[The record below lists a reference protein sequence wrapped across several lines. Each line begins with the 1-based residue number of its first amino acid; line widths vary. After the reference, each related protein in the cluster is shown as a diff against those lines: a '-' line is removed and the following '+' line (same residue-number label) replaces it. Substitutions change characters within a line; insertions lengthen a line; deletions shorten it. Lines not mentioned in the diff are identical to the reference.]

1 MAGAKLTDM
10 DSRLPLLTV
19 DTVIFPGLVLPI
31 PVTDVQGRAV
41 VRDLVENGGE
51 LVCGALAVRD
61 GYELGERV
69 FRSLY
74 GTGCAATISEI
85 TLDADDDGPVEI
97 TLTGNR
103 RFKVAELDGGG
114 DYLVADVEWL
124 VESLGDDPL
133 GTATIAI
140 DRFRRYAAAV
150 TEISRPGLHIADLP
164 DDPGTLS
171 YLMSAAMTL
180 ITPDRQK
187 LLEATDTTSRLA
199 QLVGL
204 LDTEL
209 AAIAAIPSLP
219 PPKSTGRQCPRTK
232 RVHGQRRIR
241 QLDDPADDVPRRLA
255 GGSDQDRHSVELQ
268 RHHPA
273 VVDRLDLAAD
283 PTRSP
288 AIARPGSSSTR
299 SISLQ
304 GRVASMPNST
314 STASPSGGGSVPI
327 QVPTALPAVQLN
339 WTWWLV

>member
-1 MAGAKLTDM
+1 M

-85 TLDADDDGPVEI
+85 TLDPDDDGPVEI

-124 VESLGDDPL
+124 DEELGDDPL
-133 GTATIAI
+133 GTAMIAV
-140 DRFRRYAAAV
+140 DRFRKYAEAV
-150 TEISRPGLHIADLP
+150 SQISRPGLHIGDLP
-164 DDPGTLS
+164 DDPSTLS
-171 YLMSAAMTL
+171 FLMSAAMTL
-180 ITPDRQK
+180 LTPDRQK
-187 LLEATDTTSRLA
+187 LLEASDVTARLA

-204 LDTEL
+204 LDGEL
-209 AAIAAIPSLP
+209 AAITALPSLP
-219 PPKSTGRQCPRTK
+219 AVDLISWSTM
-232 RVHGQRRIR
+232 
-241 QLDDPADDVPRRLA
+241 
-255 GGSDQDRHSVELQ
+255 
-268 RHHPA
+268 
-273 VVDRLDLAAD
+273 
-283 PTRSP
+283 SP
-288 AIARPGSSSTR
+288 
-299 SISLQ
+299 
-304 GRVASMPNST
+304 N
-314 STASPSGGGSVPI
+314 
-327 QVPTALPAVQLN
+327 
-339 WTWWLV
+339 

>member
-1 MAGAKLTDM
+1 M

-74 GTGCAATISEI
+74 GTGCAATISEV
-85 TLDADDDGPVEI
+85 TVDADDEGPIEV

-103 RFKVAELDGGG
+103 RFKVSELDGSG

-124 VESLGDDPL
+124 DDELGDDPL
-133 GTATIAI
+133 GTAGVAVK
-140 DRFRRYAAAV
+140 RFRKYAEAV
-150 TEISRPGLHIADLP
+150 SEISRPGLHLGDLP

-180 ITPDRQK
+180 MTPDRQK
-187 LLEATDTTSRLA
+187 LLEAPDATTRLA

-204 LDTEL
+204 LDSEM
-209 AAIAAIPSLP
+209 AAIAALPSLP
-219 PPKSTGRQCPRTK
+219 AT
-232 RVHGQRRIR
+232 
-241 QLDDPADDVPRRLA
+241 
-255 GGSDQDRHSVELQ
+255 
-268 RHHPA
+268 
-273 VVDRLDLAAD
+273 DLIAWSAL
-283 PTRSP
+283 SP
-288 AIARPGSSSTR
+288 
-299 SISLQ
+299 
-304 GRVASMPNST
+304 N
-314 STASPSGGGSVPI
+314 
-327 QVPTALPAVQLN
+327 
-339 WTWWLV
+339 

>member
-1 MAGAKLTDM
+1 M

-61 GYELGERV
+61 GYELGDRV

-85 TLDADDDGPVEI
+85 TLDPDDDGPVEI

-114 DYLVADVEWL
+114 DYLVADVEWID
-124 VESLGDDPL
+124 EELGDDPL
-133 GTATIAI
+133 GTATIAVE
-140 DRFRRYAAAV
+140 RFRRYAKAV
-150 TEISRPGLHIADLP
+150 SEISRPGLHIGDLP
-164 DDPGTLS
+164 DDPSTLS
-171 YLMSAAMTL
+171 FLMSAAMTL
-180 ITPDRQK
+180 LTPDRQK

-209 AAIAAIPSLP
+209 AAITALPSLP
-219 PPKSTGRQCPRTK
+219 ATDLINWSTM
-232 RVHGQRRIR
+232 
-241 QLDDPADDVPRRLA
+241 
-255 GGSDQDRHSVELQ
+255 
-268 RHHPA
+268 
-273 VVDRLDLAAD
+273 
-283 PTRSP
+283 SP
-288 AIARPGSSSTR
+288 
-299 SISLQ
+299 
-304 GRVASMPNST
+304 N
-314 STASPSGGGSVPI
+314 
-327 QVPTALPAVQLN
+327 
-339 WTWWLV
+339 

>member
-1 MAGAKLTDM
+1 M

-85 TLDADDDGPVEI
+85 AVDADDEGPIEV

-103 RFKVAELDGGG
+103 RFKVSELDGSG

-124 VESLGDDPL
+124 DDELGDDPL
-133 GTATIAI
+133 GTASVAVQ
-140 DRFRRYAAAV
+140 RFRKYAEAV
-150 TEISRPGLHIADLP
+150 SEISRPGLHLGELP

-171 YLMSAAMTL
+171 YLMSAAMKL
-180 ITPDRQK
+180 MTPDRQK
-187 LLEATDTTSRLA
+187 LLEAPDATTRLA

-204 LDTEL
+204 LDSEM
-209 AAIAAIPSLP
+209 AAITALPSLP
-219 PPKSTGRQCPRTK
+219 AIDLIAWST
-232 RVHGQRRIR
+232 
-241 QLDDPADDVPRRLA
+241 L
-255 GGSDQDRHSVELQ
+255 
-268 RHHPA
+268 
-273 VVDRLDLAAD
+273 
-283 PTRSP
+283 SP
-288 AIARPGSSSTR
+288 
-299 SISLQ
+299 
-304 GRVASMPNST
+304 N
-314 STASPSGGGSVPI
+314 
-327 QVPTALPAVQLN
+327 
-339 WTWWLV
+339 

>member
-1 MAGAKLTDM
+1 M

-19 DTVIFPGLVLPI
+19 DTVIFPGLVLPV

-41 VRDLVENGGE
+41 IRDLVENGGE

-133 GTATIAI
+133 GTATIAV

-150 TEISRPGLHIADLP
+150 TEISRPGLHINDLP
-164 DDPGTLS
+164 DDPSTLS
-171 YLMSAAMTL
+171 YLISAAMTL

-209 AAIAAIPSLP
+209 AAIAALPSLP
-219 PPKSTGRQCPRTK
+219 HIEINWS
-232 RVHGQRRIR
+232 
-241 QLDDPADDVPRRLA
+241 AM
-255 GGSDQDRHSVELQ
+255 
-268 RHHPA
+268 
-273 VVDRLDLAAD
+273 
-283 PTRSP
+283 SP
-288 AIARPGSSSTR
+288 
-299 SISLQ
+299 
-304 GRVASMPNST
+304 N
-314 STASPSGGGSVPI
+314 
-327 QVPTALPAVQLN
+327 
-339 WTWWLV
+339 

>member
-1 MAGAKLTDM
+1 M

-19 DTVIFPGLVLPI
+19 ETVIFPGLVLPI

-51 LVCGALAVRD
+51 LACGTLAVRD

-85 TLDADDDGPVEI
+85 TLGAGDDEPVEI

-124 VESLGDDPL
+124 EEDLGDDPL
-133 GTATIAI
+133 GTATIAV

-150 TEISRPGLHIADLP
+150 TEITRPGLHLGELP
-164 DDPGTLS
+164 DDPSTLS

-187 LLEATDTTSRLA
+187 LLEAADTTSRLV

-209 AAIAAIPSLP
+209 SAIAALPSLP
-219 PPKSTGRQCPRTK
+219 HIDLSWSTM
-232 RVHGQRRIR
+232 
-241 QLDDPADDVPRRLA
+241 A
-255 GGSDQDRHSVELQ
+255 
-268 RHHPA
+268 
-273 VVDRLDLAAD
+273 
-283 PTRSP
+283 
-288 AIARPGSSSTR
+288 
-299 SISLQ
+299 
-304 GRVASMPNST
+304 PN
-314 STASPSGGGSVPI
+314 
-327 QVPTALPAVQLN
+327 
-339 WTWWLV
+339 

>member
-1 MAGAKLTDM
+1 M

-19 DTVIFPGLVLPI
+19 DTVIFPGLVLPV

-41 VRDLVENGGE
+41 IRDLVENGGE

-103 RFKVAELDGGG
+103 RFKVAELDGSG

-204 LDTEL
+204 LDSEL
-209 AAIAAIPSLP
+209 AAIAALPSLP
-219 PPKSTGRQCPRTK
+219 HIEINWS
-232 RVHGQRRIR
+232 
-241 QLDDPADDVPRRLA
+241 AM
-255 GGSDQDRHSVELQ
+255 
-268 RHHPA
+268 
-273 VVDRLDLAAD
+273 
-283 PTRSP
+283 SP
-288 AIARPGSSSTR
+288 
-299 SISLQ
+299 
-304 GRVASMPNST
+304 N
-314 STASPSGGGSVPI
+314 
-327 QVPTALPAVQLN
+327 
-339 WTWWLV
+339 